1 MQRFALSDEQ
11 ALIRDSV
18 AKFVKDDYAF
28 NRRLEIIETPNG
40 HDESLWRRFAGLGWL
55 GLPFPER
62 YGGQD
67 GSPRDLAV
75 VMEQFGRGLVV
86 GPYFATVV
94 LGGHAILFGGSE
106 AQKTAI
112 LPRIADGTLKVT
124 LAHDE
129 PKSRYRLDA
138 VATRAKPQGDFYL
151 IEGMKVAAPYAALA
165 GEIILSARTA
175 GEVGDASGITLFRVK
190 ADAPG
195 LSATHYRTHD
205 GGTASNLQLDGVR
218 VSPDDVIG
226 PVGQGLPILERT
238 ADHAIAALSAEAVGC
253 MWSICDLTTSY
264 FKTREQFG
272 QTIGKFQA
280 LQHRLVDLYVKCQ
293 LAQSM
298 AGAAVDVLS
307 RTDPAERA
315 KGLSGA
321 KVLIGRYGREIGEE
335 GVQLHGGIGMT
346 REYPVGHYFKRLT
359 LINLSFGD
367 TNFHLERYR
376 QLLREAKP

>member
-1 MQRFALSDEQ
+1 MNRFALSDEQ
-11 ALIRDSV
+11 VLIRDSV

-28 NRRLEIIETPNG
+28 NRRLEIIEAPTG
-40 HDESLWRRFAGLGWL
+40 HDEAHWKRFADLGWL

-67 GSPRDLAV
+67 GTPRDLAV
-75 VMEQFGRGLVV
+75 IMEQFGRGLVV
-86 GPYFATVV
+86 GPYFSTVV

-106 AQKTAI
+106 TQKAAI
-112 LPRIADGTLKVT
+112 LPRIANGTLKVT

-129 PKSRYRLDA
+129 AGSRYRLDA
-138 VATRAKPQGDFYL
+138 IATRAKRDGDAYRL
-151 IEGMKVAAPYAALA
+151 EGAKVAVPFAAVA
-165 GEIILSARTA
+165 GEIVLSARTS
-175 GEVGDASGITLFRVK
+175 GEPGDPSGISLFKVK

-195 LSATHYRTHD
+195 LSAAHYRTHD
-205 GGTASNLQLDGVR
+205 GGAASNLSLEGVR
-218 VSPDDVIG
+218 VSPEDVIG
-226 PVGQGLPILERT
+226 PVGEGLPILEKT
-238 ADHAIAALSAEAVGC
+238 VDHAIAALAAEGVGC
-253 MWSICDLTTSY
+253 MWSICDLTNAY

-272 QTIGKFQA
+272 QAIGKFQA

-298 AGAAVDVLS
+298 AGEALDALA
-307 RTDPAERA
+307 RTNAAERA
-315 KGLSGA
+315 KGISGA
-321 KVLIGRYGREIGEE
+321 KVIIGRYGREIGEE

-359 LINLSFGD
+359 LINLAFGD
-367 TNFHLERYR
+367 VNFHLERYR